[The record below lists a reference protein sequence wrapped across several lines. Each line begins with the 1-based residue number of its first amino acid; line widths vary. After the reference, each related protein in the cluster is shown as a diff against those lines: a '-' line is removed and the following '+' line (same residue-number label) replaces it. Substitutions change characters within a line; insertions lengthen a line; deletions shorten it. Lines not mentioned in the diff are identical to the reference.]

1 MKITI
6 DVDCTP
12 DEARRFLGLPDVA
25 PMQQAMMDEIQR
37 RMTENLKAMEP
48 EQLFKT
54 WLPIGLQGWEQLQK
68 AFWGQAQKTAGS
80 PSASRPSGYQYP
92 PQRDPEQGGAGGE
105 GGGAD

>member
-37 RMTENLKAMEP
+37 RMMDNLKAMEP
-48 EQLFKT
+48 EQLIKT
-54 WLPIGLQGWEQLQK
+54 WLPIGLQSWEQMQK
-68 AFWGQAQKTAGS
+68 AFWRQAQG
-80 PSASRPSGYQYP
+80 PQASHTR
-92 PQRDPEQGGAGGE
+92 RHDEGGAGGE
-105 GGGAD
+105 SGGKGGGDD

>member
-37 RMTENLKAMEP
+37 RMMDNLKVMDP
-48 EQLFKT
+48 EQMFKT
-54 WLPIGLQGWEQLQK
+54 WLPVGLQGWEQLQK
-68 AFWGQAQKTAGS
+68 AFW
-80 PSASRPSGYQYP
+80 SATPVHNRP
-92 PQRDPEQGGAGGE
+92 EGGE